1 MKTALKIILPLVILG
16 LAYIVYDQIMQPQ
29 RFDNERKVRE
39 SAVIQKLKDIRSAQR
54 SFKQTYQRFTGSLDT
69 LIDFILYDS
78 LVFEQAIGS
87 MDDSTAIALGQVK
100 REKFKVAAI
109 DTVFVNRKLTV
120 EEVKNL
126 RYIPYTNNEEFRM
139 EAGSLTTESQVVVPV
154 FEARAPFKDFLNGM
168 DPQLIVNLND
178 DRERY
183 DKYKGLKVGSMT
195 ESTNEAGN
203 WE

>member
-1 MKTALKIILPLVILG
+1 MKTALKIILPLVIIG

-29 RFDNERKVRE
+29 RFDNERKARE
-39 SAVIQKLKDIRSAQR
+39 SAVIEKLQDIRLAQR
-54 SFKQTYQRFTGSLDT
+54 SFKQAYQRFTGSFDT
-69 LIDFILYDS
+69 LIDFILHDS

-109 DTVFVNRKLTV
+109 DTVFVKRKLTV
-120 EEVKNL
+120 ADVKNL
-126 RYIPYTNNEEFRM
+126 RYIPHTENLEFRM
-139 EAGSLTTESQVVVPV
+139 EAGTLTTESQVVVPV
-154 FEARAPFKDFLNGM
+154 FEARAPYKEFLNGM

-178 DRERY
+178 DRGRY
-183 DKYKGLKVGSMT
+183 GRYKGLKVGSMT